1 MALVSLNRRG
11 IRNRSNYCYLNSS
24 IQMLLALP
32 GVRDMVFRS
41 MSSMVQGNGM
51 DTNTCPTKEDVK
63 KVRKAAKKFK
73 AGGGACADAATLLM
87 AKRMTVHFLGWA
99 FKYTIN
105 ERASSGTRLESTRR
119 KHA

>member
-1 MALVSLNRRG
+1 
-11 IRNRSNYCYLNSS
+11 
-24 IQMLLALP
+24 
-32 GVRDMVFRS
+32 
-41 MSSMVQGNGM
+41 M

-99 FKYTIN
+99 FKVGALPTTTVRLTTI
-105 ERASSGTRLESTRR
+105 STS
-119 KHA
+119 